1 LREKQNKYNR
11 FKKANQKTAKGIL
24 GMLPII
30 FGVIL
35 LVSIITIMIPKSVY
49 NSFFTGNLILDAI
62 KGAVLGSVLTGNP
75 VTGYILGK
83 GFIDAGIN
91 MVAVTA
97 FLVSWVT
104 VGIVQ
109 LPAES
114 LALGKKFAFYRNSI
128 AFIMAILVAVITNL
142 VLNYI

>member
-1 LREKQNKYNR
+1 MQVNQSKYNR
-11 FKKANQKTAKGIL
+11 LEKANQKTAKGIL

-35 LVSIITIMIPKSVY
+35 LVSIINVMIPKSVY
-49 NSFFTGNLILDAI
+49 TTFFTGSLLLDAI
-62 KGAVLGSVLTGNP
+62 KGAGLGSLLTGNP

-83 GFIDAGIN
+83 GFVDAGIN
-91 MVAVTA
+91 MVAVSA

-104 VGIVQ
+104 VGLVQ

-114 LALGKKFAFYRNSI
+114 LALGKKFALYRNSI
-128 AFIMAILVAVITNL
+128 AFVMAILVAVITNL